1 MRHLRLAVALG
12 SILLG
17 ASAVLAA
24 ARFAPI
30 VRTASIQGRTLV
42 VSIANPSPVPF
53 HGIVTSRVRTSRGAA
68 TVVMVLDV
76 PAGKTSTLRT
86 ELPSDATTDEP
97 PLSVVVD
104 DGCPF

>member
-1 MRHLRLAVALG
+1 MRQIRLAIAFG

-24 ARFAPI
+24 GHPAPI
-30 VRTASIQGRTLV
+30 VKAASIQGRTLV
-42 VSIANPSPVPF
+42 VGVANPSPLPF
-53 HGIVTSRVRTSRGAA
+53 HGILTSRVKTSRGIA
-68 TVVMVLDV
+68 TLITLVNV
-76 PAGKTSTLRT
+76 PAGGSATFRT
-86 ELPSDATTDEP
+86 DVPKDASDEP

>member
-1 MRHLRLAVALG
+1 MRQIRLAISLG

-17 ASAVLAA
+17 ATAVLAA
-24 ARFAPI
+24 GRTAPI

-42 VSIANPSPVPF
+42 VGVTNPSPLPV
-53 HGIVTSRVRTSRGAA
+53 HGTVMSRVRTKRGVATLITFFDLAA
-68 TVVMVLDV
+68 GST
-76 PAGKTSTLRT
+76 ATLRT
-86 ELPSDATTDEP
+86 DVPKDASDEP

>member
-1 MRHLRLAVALG
+1 MRQIRLAIALG

-17 ASAVLAA
+17 ASAVLAGG
-24 ARFAPI
+24 RSAPV

-42 VSIANPSPVPF
+42 VGIANPSALPF
-53 HGIVTSRVRTSRGAA
+53 HGIVTSRVRTSRGVATLI
-68 TVVMVLDV
+68 TVVDL
-76 PAGKTSTLRT
+76 PAGSTATLRT
-86 ELPSDATTDEP
+86 DLPKDATSDEP